1 MTPGKELEGRRVLI
15 VEDRYVLASEIAE
28 LVRDM
33 GAEVLGPAASVSAAE
48 ALVRELRA
56 NIALLDV
63 NLGGEMIFPLAE
75 QLAKQQTPRSSYRLP
90 RREPS
95 RRVALLAQVA
105 EAGGPPSAVGTAPAA
120 CLIASRLSAVRASTA
135 TQPFHTGLT

>member
-75 QLAKQQTPRSSYRLP
+75 QLAKQQTPVVLLTGYHDESLPAAWRSLP
-90 RREPS
+90 RLLKPVDRRSLREQ
-95 RRVALLAQVA
+95 LLQLA
-105 EAGGPPSAVGTAPAA
+105 
-120 CLIASRLSAVRASTA
+120 
-135 TQPFHTGLT
+135 